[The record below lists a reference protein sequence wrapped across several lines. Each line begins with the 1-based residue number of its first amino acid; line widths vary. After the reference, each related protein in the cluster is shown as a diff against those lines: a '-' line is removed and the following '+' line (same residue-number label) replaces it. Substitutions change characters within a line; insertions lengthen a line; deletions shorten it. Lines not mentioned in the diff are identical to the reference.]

1 MEAALKWKDKPVESV
16 PEFGLM
22 LTLPEACHRVVYYGL
37 GPGESYADFTH
48 SARMGLFGFDTR
60 TALQPYFTP
69 QESGARTGVRA
80 AAVTDETGCGL
91 WFSGEGFLLSA
102 LPYTPHEIEN
112 AHHTYELPPRTK
124 TVGRCAKGQLGLGGD
139 NTWGAVPHP
148 EYRLK
153 LEKGEVFRFAFGG
166 MDGAGESGD

>member
-1 MEAALKWKDKPVESV
+1 MLSV
-16 PEFGLM
+16 
-22 LTLPEACHRVVYYGL
+22 
-37 GPGESYADFTH
+37 
-48 SARMGLFGFDTR
+48 
-60 TALQPYFTP
+60 
-69 QESGARTGVRA
+69 
-80 AAVTDETGCGL
+80 
-91 WFSGEGFLLSA
+91 

-124 TVGRCAKGQLGLGGD
+124 TVVRCAKGQLGLGGD

-166 MDGAGESGD
+166 MDGAGESGAEENGAGERGD